1 MNLFQQPAATTTA
14 NHPDA
19 WEAFDPYLF
28 IKMLPPLTPEMRQ
41 RNPALPL
48 KTRSSPQFPLVLDLD
63 ETLVHCSLQGET
75 ERLLQEKV
83 TISLSM
89 EIL

>member
-1 MNLFQQPAATTTA
+1 
-14 NHPDA
+14 
-19 WEAFDPYLF
+19 
-28 IKMLPPLTPEMRQ
+28 MLPPLTPEMRQ

-48 KTRSSPQFPLVLDLD
+48 KTRSSPQFTLVLDLD

-83 TISLSM
+83 TFSWSM
-89 EIL
+89 EISEPEKGLQIGQVFKF